1 MAAKTALERK
11 QKQLA
16 REAEE
21 RRQMPDAS
29 YPFLRTPF
37 FVYLENDPNWT
48 NVEQNFDLMGLPAP
62 VFDNDKGPSSQSG
75 QVDEDDVYA
84 GFAGSIGRAEIMIDQ
99 LLDAATELASIVN
112 RYKLRELEARASEL
126 KELNFA
132 DAEQRQTALDQAVR
146 LSRLRDH
153 LEKRV
158 RRTLPEW
165 SLKGV

>member
-11 QKQLA
+11 QAQLA

-29 YPFLRTPF
+29 YPFLHTPF
-37 FVYLENDPNWT
+37 FEYLENDPNWT

-62 VFDNDKGPSSQSG
+62 VFDDDTGPSSQSG
-75 QVDEDDVYA
+75 QFDEEDVYA
-84 GFAGSIGRAEIMIDQ
+84 GYAGSIGRAEVMVGQ
-99 LLDAATELASIVN
+99 LLDAAAELASIIN
-112 RYKLRELEARASEL
+112 RYKLREIEARTAEL
-126 KELNFA
+126 KQSALGDPAQRE
-132 DAEQRQTALDQAVR
+132 DAIDQAVR

-165 SLKGV
+165 SLKGA